1 MKYLTGIVFLLFSF
15 SAQSKLIQIIHINDL
30 HSYFTGHD
38 DGRGGYAKVKTV
50 IDQLK
55 EESRLKGIASIVLDG
70 GDFGEGTSFFMVDQG
85 VSSFKSLNHL
95 GVDVAVIGNH
105 DHMLGVDILNEQIKK
120 AGEGFH
126 KPTSIVSANMVQF
139 KGKDNMVKNQVM
151 IDVGGTKVSVIGL
164 STPEAHFQ
172 YTILPS
178 FIAPPNKVAKE
189 EVAYARQA
197 GAELVV
203 ALTHLGVKKDQK
215 LAKKVEGI
223 DVIIGG
229 HSHDRLEK
237 VVYQADPKGK
247 HVPIVQA
254 GAHGLAVGSLI
265 LDVQDGRSKVVSYK
279 IHDVH
284 SAIKEDHDVK
294 QFVAEAVEKRD
305 ELFDGRWDE
314 IVGES
319 KIKLTGY
326 ENGNAVIKNSC
337 WGKHMARISRKYTG
351 TQVGIHLA
359 FFQGVVKRPGKVTYG
374 DLIDNY
380 PHFSNF
386 EEPGWKI
393 ASFNAKGKFLKVFI
407 MAMVNLKDQ
416 VGFDVDGI
424 TWKNYIVP
432 RWIPA
437 IGGKKIPYK
446 FKVGGRTLKKNTRYS
461 VAFPNEIGFVLQKMV
476 GSFVQKIF
484 PGFKSHNVYF
494 WESMEAYVRNQ
505 SPIKCI

>member
-1 MKYLTGIVFLLFSF
+1 MKYLTGIVVLILSF
-15 SAQSKLIQIIHINDL
+15 SVESKLIQIIHINDL

-38 DGRGGYAKVKTV
+38 DGRGGYAKVKTL

-55 EESRLKGIASIVLDG
+55 EKSRRDGIPSIVLDG
-70 GDFGEGTSFFMVDQG
+70 GDFGEGTSFFMVDKG
-85 VSSFKSLNHL
+85 VSSFKSLNYL

-120 AGEGFH
+120 AGEGFY
-126 KPTSIVSANMVQF
+126 KPTQIVSANMVQF
-139 KGKDNMVKNQVM
+139 KGSNNMVKNQVFL
-151 IDVGGTKVSVIGL
+151 DVEGTKISVIGL

-189 EVAYARQA
+189 EVTYAKEM
-197 GAELVV
+197 GADLVV
-203 ALTHLGVKKDQK
+203 ALTHLGVKKDMK
-215 LAKKVEGI
+215 LAEKVEGL

-229 HSHDRLEK
+229 HSHDRLEQI
-237 VVYQADPKGK
+237 VYQSNPKGRNI
-247 HVPIVQA
+247 PIVQA

-265 LDVQDGRSKVVSYK
+265 LNVENGKVNVVKYK
-279 IHDVH
+279 LHDVH
-284 SAIKEDHDVK
+284 KGIEEDHDVK
-294 QFVAEAVEKRD
+294 QFVAEAIDKRD
-305 ELFDGRWDE
+305 ELFNGKWDE
-314 IVGES
+314 VVGES

-351 TQVGIHLA
+351 SQVGIHLA
-359 FFQGVVKRPGKVTYG
+359 FFQGVVKKPGKVTYG
-374 DLIDNY
+374 DLVDNY
-380 PHFSNF
+380 PHFSNYN
-386 EEPGWKI
+386 EPGWKI
-393 ASFNAKGKFLKVFI
+393 ASFNAKGSFLKVFI
-407 MAMVNLKDQ
+407 MAMINLKDQ
-416 VGFDVDGI
+416 VGFDIDGV
-424 TWKNYIVP
+424 TWKTHTVP

-446 FKVGGRTLKKNTRYS
+446 FKVGGNEMNKRARYS

-494 WESMEAYVRNQ
+494 WESMEAYVKQQ